1 MVKSFVVVKPEMSH
15 KIIKQFSVLNFGPV
29 FDIVRGRIRS
39 SHSST
44 KSSPI
49 CGGSRTSDG
58 LSFEVPV

>member
-15 KIIKQFSVLNFGPV
+15 KIIKQLSVLNFGTV

-39 SHSST
+39 PSSST
-44 KSSPI
+44 KRSAM

-58 LSFEVPV
+58 LSFGVPV